1 MEKKMTVKEVVIW
14 LNQYKHI
21 QRDIQ
26 DIEMR
31 ITQLRLKYAA
41 PSAISYSDMPKAH
54 DSNHDLSEYAEK
66 LEELEQMLIA
76 RHTKALGLSVQYIEA
91 LDHLSREEAY
101 VIRRRYMDG
110 AMMETIA
117 NEMSYS
123 IRSVYY
129 YKRKALRKLANIADH
144 CSKSNDRI

>member
-1 MEKKMTVKEVVIW
+1 MEKEMTVKEVVIW

-123 IRSVYY
+123 IRSAYY